1 MLTSKFNGYV
11 IVFPLKKA
19 HTDRVR
25 EFKKIFAQI
34 ERRKSQPKKGKPKE
48 EKKKKTKWP
57 NEVETVERE
66 AITIHCS
73 GLYLKSHLL
82 FISP

>member
-1 MLTSKFNGYV
+1 MK
-11 IVFPLKKA
+11 
-19 HTDRVR
+19 R
-25 EFKKIFAQI
+25 ERESARENIRQI
-34 ERRKSQPKKGKPKE
+34 ERRKSQPRQVKLKPRRGRKQE
-48 EKKKKTKWP
+48 RRTKQLK
-57 NEVETVERE
+57 NETVERE